1 MICEGFMQE
10 TEIVAEPS
18 SLETEEFVSTRE

>member
-18 SLETEEFVSTRE
+18 ALETEEFASTRE